1 MSVWF
6 LWLTW
11 SQCILSFFGGPIW
24 LRLVVFMIFIKIIF
38 LKLIYQNNQEH
49 IKKKLIF
56 NRNRCSYVMV
66 ITYSYKLMYFSPFQ
80 LNYGS
85 TTLKIVVLIFDK
97 DILVI
102 LIWIIGFPRFN
113 SSESLAII
121 NSIFINFNLS
131 NFYKF

>member
-1 MSVWF
+1 
-6 LWLTW
+6 
-11 SQCILSFFGGPIW
+11 
-24 LRLVVFMIFIKIIF
+24 
-38 LKLIYQNNQEH
+38 
-49 IKKKLIF
+49 
-56 NRNRCSYVMV
+56 MV